1 MNLSPADFALAKQF
15 AGSLEPKAARRSVDE
30 VGAQDFTVE
39 FDVEGT
45 RYSLAQMLASNA
57 DDEAFCEWA
66 RAAKPGEFFPGVIAC
81 QCIAAGDLSEL
92 DLIAIDKAY
101 ARSKEADPF
110 RAREAYDAAH
120 AQNQRLQQ
128 QGRL

>member
-30 VGAQDFTVE
+30 LT
-39 FDVEGT
+39 
-45 RYSLAQMLASNA
+45 
-57 DDEAFCEWA
+57 EA
-66 RAAKPGEFFPGVIAC
+66 
-81 QCIAAGDLSEL
+81 EL
-92 DLIAIDKAY
+92 QAIDRDFEARKA
-101 ARSKEADPF
+101 ADPF

-120 AQNQRLQQ
+120 AQNHRLQQ